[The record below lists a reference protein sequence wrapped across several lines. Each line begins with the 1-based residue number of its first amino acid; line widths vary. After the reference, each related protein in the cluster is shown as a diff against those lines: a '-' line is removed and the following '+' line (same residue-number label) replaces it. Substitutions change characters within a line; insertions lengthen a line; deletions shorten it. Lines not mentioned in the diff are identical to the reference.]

1 MLFQNL
7 HHLATKGVAITLKVT
22 DAGAGKLEVNVFPD
36 AGKSGTPLLAKSFV
50 ATPTELDADFASV
63 ISEYC
68 TVNGTL
74 KEQLEGIQEQA
85 AAAVA
90 QAKDKSAAASNKS
103 KPGKSTPALQEE
115 EPAEGG
121 EGNASPGPAGES
133 QQVPFTL

>member
-7 HHLATKGVAITLKVT
+7 HHLAAKGVAITLKVT

-50 ATPTELDADFASV
+50 ATPAELDADFDSV

-68 TVNGTL
+68 NVNGTL

-90 QAKDKSAAASNKS
+90 QAKDKSATSKNKGP
-103 KPGKSTPALQEE
+103 KTTPDLQEDVSGDGSGSSSSQ
-115 EPAEGG
+115 PADGD
-121 EGNASPGPAGES
+121 A
-133 QQVPFTL
+133 QQVPFVL